1 MMVLK
6 KTLKI
11 PLDSKE
17 IKPVNPKGNQPEYS
31 LEGLVLKL
39 NLNIL
44 PPDAKSWFIGKD
56 SDAGKTEG
64 KRRRGWQRTR
74 RLDGITNSMDLS
86 LSKIW
91 ELVMDREAW
100 HAAVYGVTKSQTW
113 LSKWTELKE
122 MILRG
127 GLEAARNLGQ
137 QNLAVYNITVLTWPE
152 GLLLWPPHSHLFKK
166 SHIPFLRGLLWR
178 LNGTEACKELS
189 TVSGL

>member
-39 NLNIL
+39 KLNIL

-100 HAAVYGVTKSQTW
+100 RVAVHGVSMRQTQFRN
-113 LSKWTELKE
+113 WTITTDQYAIFLTNTSFAPLRFLNHYLRFIIPLAGY
-122 MILRG
+122 ILVW
-127 GLEAARNLGQ
+127 Q
-137 QNLAVYNITVLTWPE
+137 
-152 GLLLWPPHSHLFKK
+152 
-166 SHIPFLRGLLWR
+166 
-178 LNGTEACKELS
+178 
-189 TVSGL
+189 